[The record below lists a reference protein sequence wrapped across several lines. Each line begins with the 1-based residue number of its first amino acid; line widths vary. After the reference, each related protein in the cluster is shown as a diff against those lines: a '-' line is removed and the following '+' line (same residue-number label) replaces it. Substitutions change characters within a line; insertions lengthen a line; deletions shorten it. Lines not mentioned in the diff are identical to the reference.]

1 MKEKLNLESEELI
14 LRQFDHG
21 QSNPTYY
28 IKYAGKE
35 LVLRKKPPGKLL
47 KGAHAVEREFKVMN
61 ALGKAGVPVPTMR
74 CLVEDESILG
84 TPFYIMD
91 FARGRLFKDAGLSG
105 VPKEE
110 RKECY
115 KAVIEAL
122 AAVHNVDPIQNG
134 LKGYGKEK
142 GYLSRQV
149 KTWTKQYRSA
159 ETERIGSMEN
169 LAEWLG
175 ENVPRQQLPLSVV
188 HGDFRMDNCIFHPTE
203 NRVVGV
209 LDWEL
214 STLGD
219 PLADLAY
226 MCMQHHLPSTGNG
239 LSGVAD
245 LDLDEE
251 MIPTVDEIVD
261 YYKEVRGLK
270 AELKRNSKVDGIET
284 IKSKKINLNFQ
295 PFISSDK

>member
-1 MKEKLNLESEELI
+1 
-14 LRQFDHG
+14 
-21 QSNPTYY
+21 
-28 IKYAGKE
+28 
-35 LVLRKKPPGKLL
+35 
-47 KGAHAVEREFKVMN
+47 
-61 ALGKAGVPVPTMR
+61 
-74 CLVEDESILG
+74 
-84 TPFYIMD
+84 
-91 FARGRLFKDAGLSG
+91 
-105 VPKEE
+105 
-110 RKECY
+110 
-115 KAVIEAL
+115 
-122 AAVHNVDPIQNG
+122 
-134 LKGYGKEK
+134 
-142 GYLSRQV
+142 
-149 KTWTKQYRSA
+149 
-159 ETERIGSMEN
+159 MEN

-295 PFISSDK
+295 PFISSTK